1 MRTWTADTWLAGE
14 PDDVLELL
22 TEPEAIARW
31 SPVPFE
37 LVDCETTR
45 LLAGTRARVRGELA
59 GRGLQ
64 FDVDVHEASA
74 ARLALVA
81 QGPIDI
87 DVEYRLAPLDCGS
100 QLQAAVSV
108 SGRGLLGGLLARAV
122 ETLLAGGALQHA
134 LRRISA
140 QLEPAPVPALA

>member
-37 LVDCETTR
+37 LVDCETRR

-59 GRGLQ
+59 GRGLE
-64 FDVDVHEASA
+64 FHVDVREASD
-74 ARLALVA
+74 RCLALVA
-81 QGPIDI
+81 SGPISI
-87 DVEYRLAPLDCGS
+87 DVEYRVARRHCGS
-100 QLQAAVSV
+100 EIRAAVSV

-122 ETLLAGGALQHA
+122 DALLAGGALQHA
-134 LRRISA
+134 LARISE
-140 QLEPAPVPALA
+140 QLEPALAAAA

>member
-37 LVDCETTR
+37 LVDCETER

-64 FDVDVHEASA
+64 FEVDVHEASP

-81 QGPIDI
+81 QGPIAI

-140 QLEPAPVPALA
+140 QLEPALAAA